1 MTRQLLTTALALPL
15 TFSIVQPWA
24 ASAQTAVPPQPPVP
38 PSIPSRVITI
48 SPPGSYLGIGIQEI
62 TAERAKALKLREETG
77 VEITRVAPDSP
88 ADKAGL
94 KEGDVVMQYN
104 GTKIEGFEQLS
115 RLVRE
120 TPVGREAKLEIFRNG
135 APMMLMARVGEHP
148 SQPGMSDGFS
158 FHMPDVPR
166 TIQGL
171 RSPMLGVEAESIEGQ
186 LAQFFGVNEG
196 VLVRTVMKGS
206 PAEKAGVKAG
216 DVIVRVDEA
225 KVTTPPEIS
234 AHLRSARGKPVPVAI
249 MRDHKEMSL
258 TVDAESHP
266 GGRAEPVR
274 MVMFERE

>member
-15 TFSIVQPWA
+15 ALSWRV
-24 ASAQTAVPPQPPVP
+24 SGQTAVPPQPPVP
-38 PSIPSRVITI
+38 PSISSRVITMTP
-48 SPPGSYLGIGIQEI
+48 SGSYLGIGIQEI
-62 TAERAKALKLREETG
+62 TVERAKALKLRDEAG
-77 VEITRVAPDSP
+77 VEVTHVAPESP

-94 KEGDVVMQYN
+94 KEGDVVLQYN
-104 GTKIEGFEQLS
+104 GMKVEGLEQIS

-120 TPVGREAKLEIFRNG
+120 TPVGREVKLDIFRNG
-135 APMMLMARVGEHP
+135 APLTVMARVGEHP
-148 SQPGMSDGFS
+148 AIPGMPDGFS

-186 LAQFFGVNEG
+186 LAQFFGVSEG

-234 AHLRSARGKPVPVAI
+234 ARLRAAHGKPVPVAI

-258 TVDAESHP
+258 TVDAEPHA

>member
-15 TFSIVQPWA
+15 ILNWRA
-24 ASAQTAVPPQPPVP
+24 AGQTGVP
-38 PSIPSRVITI
+38 PSPPLPPAISSRMITMA
-48 SPPGSYLGIGIQEI
+48 PQGSYLGMGIQEI
-62 TAERAKALKLREETG
+62 TPDRAKALKLREEAG
-77 VEITRVAPDSP
+77 VEVTRVAPDSP
-88 ADKAGL
+88 AAKAGL
-94 KEGDVVMQYN
+94 KEGDVVLQYN
-104 GTKIEGFEQLS
+104 GTKVEGLAQLS

-120 TPVGREAKLEIFRNG
+120 TPVGREAKLDVFRNG
-135 APMMLMARVGEHP
+135 APMTIMAKVGEHP
-148 SQPGMSDGFS
+148 SLPGMSDGFS
-158 FHMPDVPR
+158 FRSPDVPR

-186 LAQFFGVNEG
+186 LAQFFGVSEG
-196 VLVRTVMKGS
+196 VLVRTVMKNS

-234 AHLRSARGKPVPVAI
+234 ARLRAAHGKPVPVAI

-258 TVDAESHP
+258 TVDAEARA

-274 MVMFERE
+274 MVLFERE

>member
-1 MTRQLLTTALALPL
+1 MTRQLLITALALPL
-15 TFSIVQPWA
+15 ALPWV
-24 ASAQTAVPPQPPVP
+24 ASGQTAVPQPPGP
-38 PSIPSRVITI
+38 PAISSRVITI

-62 TAERAKALKLREETG
+62 TVERAKALKLREETG
-77 VEITRVAPDSP
+77 VEVTRVAHDSP

-94 KEGDVVMQYN
+94 KEGDVVLQYN
-104 GTKIEGFEQLS
+104 GTKVEGLEQLS

-135 APMMLMARVGEHP
+135 APMTLMAKVGEHP
-148 SQPGMSDGFS
+148 SMPGMSDGFS

-171 RSPMLGVEAESIEGQ
+171 RSPMLGVEAESIDGQ

-216 DVIVRVDEA
+216 DVILRVDEG
-225 KVTTPPEIS
+225 KVTTPAEIS
-234 AHLRSARGKPVPVAI
+234 AHLRAAHGKPVPVAV
-249 MRDHKEMSL
+249 MRERKEINM
-258 TVDAESHP
+258 TVEAERP

>member
-1 MTRQLLTTALALPL
+1 MVTRQLLIGALALPL
-15 TFSIVQPWA
+15 ALTWPA
-24 ASAQTAVPPQPPVP
+24 YGQTAVPPSPPVP
-38 PSIPSRVITI
+38 PAISSRVITI
-48 SPPGSYLGIGIQEI
+48 APPGSYLGIGIQEI
-62 TAERAKALKLREETG
+62 TAERAKALKLREEAG
-77 VEITRVAPDSP
+77 VEVTRVAPDSP
-88 ADKAGL
+88 AAKAGL
-94 KEGDVVMQYN
+94 KEGDVVLQYN
-104 GTKIEGFEQLS
+104 GTKVEGLEQLS

-120 TPVGREAKLEIFRNG
+120 TPVGREAKLDIFRNG
-135 APMMLMARVGEHP
+135 APMTLMARVGAHP
-148 SQPGMSDGFS
+148 SMPGMPDGFS

-234 AHLRSARGKPVPVAI
+234 ARLRAARGKPVPVAV
-249 MRDHKEMSL
+249 MREHREISL
-258 TVDAESHP
+258 TVDAEPRP

>member
-15 TFSIVQPWA
+15 ALPWL
-24 ASAQTAVPPQPPVP
+24 ASGQTAVPPAPPVP
-38 PSIPSRVITI
+38 PSISSRVITI
-48 SPPGSYLGIGIQEI
+48 AAPGSYLGIGIQEI
-62 TAERAKALKLREETG
+62 TPERARALKLREEAG
-77 VEITRVAPDSP
+77 VEVTRVAPDSP
-88 ADKAGL
+88 AAKAGL
-94 KEGDVVMQYN
+94 KEGDVVLQYN
-104 GTKIEGFEQLS
+104 GMKIEGLEQLS

-120 TPVGREAKLEIFRNG
+120 TPVGREAKLDIFRNG
-135 APMMLMARVGEHP
+135 APMTLMARVGEHP
-148 SQPGMSDGFS
+148 SVPGMSDGFS

-234 AHLRSARGKPVPVAI
+234 AHLRAARGKPVPVAI
-249 MRDHKEMSL
+249 MREHKEISL
-258 TVDAESHP
+258 TVDAEPRP

>member
-1 MTRQLLTTALALPL
+1 MNRQLLIPALALPMVL
-15 TFSIVQPWA
+15 AWQ
-24 ASAQTAVPPQPPVP
+24 ASGQTAVPPAPPVP
-38 PSIPSRVITI
+38 PVISSRVITI
-48 SPPGSYLGIGIQEI
+48 APPGRYLGIGIQEI
-62 TAERAKALKLREETG
+62 TAERAKALKLREEAG
-77 VEITRVAPDSP
+77 VEVTRVAPESP
-88 ADKAGL
+88 AAKAGL
-94 KEGDVVMQYN
+94 KEGDVVLQFN
-104 GTKIEGFEQLS
+104 GTKVEGLEQLS

-120 TPVGREAKLEIFRNG
+120 TPVGREVKLDIFRNG
-135 APMMLMARVGEHP
+135 APMTIMAKVGEHP
-148 SQPGMSDGFS
+148 SVPGMSDGFS
-158 FHMPDVPR
+158 FRMPDVPR

-234 AHLRSARGKPVPVAI
+234 AHLRAARGKPVPVAI
-249 MRDHKEMSL
+249 MREHKEMSL
-258 TVDAESHP
+258 TVDAEPRP
-266 GGRAEPVR
+266 GGRAEPVH

>member
-1 MTRQLLTTALALPL
+1 MTRQLLITTLALPL
-15 TFSIVQPWA
+15 ALAWRT
-24 ASAQTAVPPQPPVP
+24 SAQTAVPPQPPVP
-38 PSIPSRVITI
+38 PSISSRVITI

-62 TAERAKALKLREETG
+62 TAERAKALKLRDEAG
-77 VEITRVAPDSP
+77 VEVTRVAPDSP

-94 KEGDVVMQYN
+94 KEGDVVLQYN
-104 GTKIEGFEQLS
+104 GMKVEGLEQLS

-120 TPVGREAKLEIFRNG
+120 TPVGREAKLDIFRNG
-135 APMMLMARVGEHP
+135 TPLTIMARVGEHP
-148 SQPGMSDGFS
+148 ALPGMSDGFS

-234 AHLRSARGKPVPVAI
+234 AHLRAARGKPVPVAI
-249 MRDHKEMSL
+249 MREHKEMSL
-258 TVDAESHP
+258 TVDAEPRP
-266 GGRAEPVR
+266 GGRVEPVR

>member
-15 TFSIVQPWA
+15 FLPWA
-24 ASAQTAVPPQPPVP
+24 SGQTAIPPQPPVP
-38 PSIPSRVITI
+38 PSISSRVITI

-62 TAERAKALKLREETG
+62 TAERAKALKLREEAG
-77 VEITRVAPDSP
+77 VEVTHVAPDSP
-88 ADKAGL
+88 AEKAGL
-94 KEGDVVMQYN
+94 KEGDVVLQYN
-104 GTKIEGFEQLS
+104 GTKVEGLEQLS

-120 TPVGREAKLEIFRNG
+120 TPVGREAKLDIFRNG
-135 APMMLMARVGEHP
+135 APMTLMARVGEHP
-148 SQPGMSDGFS
+148 SLPGADGFS

-234 AHLRSARGKPVPVAI
+234 AHLRAARGKPVPVAI

-258 TVDAESHP
+258 TVDAEPRP
-266 GGRAEPVR
+266 GGRVEPVK

>member
-1 MTRQLLTTALALPL
+1 MNRQLLTTALALPL
-15 TFSIVQPWA
+15 VLSWRA
-24 ASAQTAVPPQPPVP
+24 AGQTAVPPSPPVP
-38 PSIPSRVITI
+38 PAISSRVVTI
-48 SPPGSYLGIGIQEI
+48 AAPGSYLGIGIQEI
-62 TAERAKALKLREETG
+62 TPERAKALKLREEAG
-77 VEITRVAPDSP
+77 VEVTRVAPDSP
-88 ADKAGL
+88 AAKAGL
-94 KEGDVVMQYN
+94 KEGDVVLQYN
-104 GTKIEGFEQLS
+104 GMKVEGLEQLS

-120 TPVGREAKLEIFRNG
+120 TPVGREAKVDIFRNG
-135 APMMLMARVGEHP
+135 APMTLMARVGEHP
-148 SQPGMSDGFS
+148 SVPGMSDGFG
-158 FHMPDVPR
+158 FRMPDVPR

-216 DVIVRVDEA
+216 DVIVRVDDA

-234 AHLRSARGKPVPVAI
+234 AHLRAARGKPVPVAI
-249 MRDHKEMSL
+249 MREHKEISL
-258 TVDAESHP
+258 TVDAEARA

>member
-15 TFSIVQPWA
+15 AFSWR
-24 ASAQTAVPPQPPVP
+24 ASAQPAIPPAPPVP
-38 PSIPSRVITI
+38 PAISSRVITI

-62 TAERAKALKLREETG
+62 TAERAKALKLREEAG
-77 VEITRVAPDSP
+77 VEVTRVAPDSP

-94 KEGDVVMQYN
+94 KEGDVVLQYN
-104 GTKIEGFEQLS
+104 GTKVEGLEQLS

-120 TPVGREAKLEIFRNG
+120 TPVGRETKLDIFRNG
-135 APMMLMARVGEHP
+135 APLTLMARVGEHP
-148 SQPGMSDGFS
+148 LLPGMSDGFS

-216 DVIVRVDEA
+216 DVILRVDEA

-234 AHLRSARGKPVPVAI
+234 AHLRAARGKPVPVTI
-249 MRDHKEMSL
+249 MREHKEISL
-258 TVDAESHP
+258 TVDAEP
-266 GGRAEPVR
+266 RLGGRAEPVR